1 MSKLHV
7 LASILEGSALVST
20 NYLKYIEKIDYL
32 AGWINRKRDK
42 AKSKIV
48 YDGHIFHSKI
58 LSALYALN
66 FS

>member
-48 YDGHIFHSKI
+48 
-58 LSALYALN
+58 
-66 FS
+66 